1 MGVFVVQVIGGQE
14 DRAAALIA
22 KIAQG
27 AVEDCFVPKRE
38 VTHRKSGQWLRTLE
52 KLFPGY
58 VFVQTSVPEQV
69 REVLGH
75 VPAFTRMLTFAGDTC
90 LPLTTDEV
98 AWINSVTNADTH
110 VMEMSEGIIEG
121 DRVMVIRG
129 PLKGH
134 GARITRV
141 DRHKRLA
148 WVDMNMFGRYKA
160 IRVGLEIVSKK

>member
-22 KIAQG
+22 KLAQG
-27 AVEDCFVPKRE
+27 AVDDCFVPKRE
-38 VTHRKSGQWLRTLE
+38 VMHRKSGQWHRILE

-58 VFVQTSVPEQV
+58 VFVQTSTPEQV
-69 REVLGH
+69 REVLGRL
-75 VPAFTRMLTFAGDTC
+75 PACSHSQAMC
-90 LPLTTDEV
+90 VLPLTADEV
-98 AWINSVTNADTH
+98 AWINATTNVDTH
-110 VMEMSEGIIEG
+110 VMEMSEGVIEG
-121 DRVMVIRG
+121 DRVMVTRG

-134 GARITRV
+134 ETLIARI

-148 WVDMNMFGRYKA
+148 WVDMDMFGRRKT

>member
-1 MGVFVVQVIGGQE
+1 MGVFVVQVISGQE
-14 DRAAALIA
+14 DKAAALIA

-38 VTHRKSGQWLRTLE
+38 VAHRKSGQWHRILE

-58 VFVQTSVPEQV
+58 VLVQTTAPEQV
-69 REVLGH
+69 REALGR
-75 VPAFTRMLTFAGDTC
+75 VPAFTRMLTSAGDTC
-90 LPLTTDEV
+90 LSLTADEV
-98 AWINSVTNADTH
+98 AWIISTTNVDTH
-110 VMEMSEGIIEG
+110 VVEMSEGVIEG

-134 GARITRV
+134 EARITRI

-148 WVDMNMFGRYKA
+148 WVDMNMFGRNKT
-160 IRVGLEIVSKK
+160 IRVGLEIVSKR